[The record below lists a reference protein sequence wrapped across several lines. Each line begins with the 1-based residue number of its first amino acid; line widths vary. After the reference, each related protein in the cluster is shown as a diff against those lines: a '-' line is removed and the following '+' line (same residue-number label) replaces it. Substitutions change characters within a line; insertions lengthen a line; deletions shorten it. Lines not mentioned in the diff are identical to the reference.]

1 MVSYLTEI
9 ALYKKLIIVQEIDQ
23 TEAIKANT
31 HVFFKKLMFYAIKT
45 KLVCTLWARTLSLQD
60 KKIQ

>member
-23 TEAIKANT
+23 IKTIKANT
-31 HVFFKKLMFYAIKT
+31 HVFFLKN
-45 KLVCTLWARTLSLQD
+45 
-60 KKIQ
+60 